1 MCIIES
7 LIREGKRRKRQQRER
22 QEEERKKKEKSKD
35 SEERFWW
42 RCEKGKHPYP
52 YRTRRLSPKRPRVLC
67 WRRHGRVGGCQIS
80 TKKSLERVFYIELTA
95 PMNQDKGEVC
105 VKGRVNPGQQGSAVL
120 ITGFYQWLVNLSP
133 SSLLM
138 TDKIS
143 VKNVPW
149 KPHIETIDNFFKKKY
164 QDIRGHVSWK
174 GDMETKKETNKQ
186 TKKNQPNQ
194 RCNAMHRKLDPV
206 PAGERNG

>member
-1 MCIIES
+1 M
-7 LIREGKRRKRQQRER
+7 
-22 QEEERKKKEKSKD
+22 
-35 SEERFWW
+35 
-42 RCEKGKHPYP
+42 
-52 YRTRRLSPKRPRVLC
+52 
-67 WRRHGRVGGCQIS
+67 
-80 TKKSLERVFYIELTA
+80 FYIELTA

-174 GDMETKKETNKQ
+174 GDMETKKETNKPEMQ
-186 TKKNQPNQ
+186 RYASELPPYPREREMVKLIRAQGGCLGTKSRWKTW
-194 RCNAMHRKLDPV
+194 
-206 PAGERNG
+206 